1 MNKKFLSA
9 ILFGALMVTS
19 TGTFVSCKDYDD
31 DIQNLQTQIDK
42 NSSAI
47 AELQKLVGQGKWVSS
62 ISSIENGF
70 TVNMSDGSS
79 HQIKGINGKDGADG
93 KDGKNGTEW
102 TIGEDGFWYV
112 DGEKT
117 ENVAVAKDGKNGV
130 TAPAPY
136 INADGMWVVYTFD
149 AEKGEFVAET
159 TEISAQGTNAYA
171 VKADGVYTLYIAD
184 ENGELQEIAL
194 PATTDAFVAQSPAAL
209 VEVLHQEAKWKKV
222 TGKEDKELFAQLAEV
237 FPEIASYEKDQLMKQ
252 GGNLPVIIS
261 PANVELTNE
270 FSYSLQ
276 NLKGEVSEA
285 VISNPVK
292 GMPEVDLVNQ
302 GLGMITRS
310 ANSNDCLWTLNVE
323 PAKNKK
329 GTAYVDITE
338 PHTLVVENAKGTV
351 VKTAFAYYLTSQ
363 TVGDVSI
370 DINGFSVTNDEEIDV
385 LAKVY
390 EFNGN
395 SEDKEAVFTI
405 HNGMN
410 GHYIVEVD
418 ELDAEKY
425 GVTVDGSKINIANM
439 PADKTFAWIKVRLIA
454 LGLNGSVAATDYV
467 NLYVGQKIEATGELA
482 DKTVT
487 LAAEDVKVRWN
498 IEDLKFS
505 AVQLDN
511 FLNASKRIYVTY
523 ENEEGEEA
531 SKPYASVKAYDA
543 KGNETTDYKKAVT
556 FGFSISA
563 ANYEPRDYNV
573 RLEAKLSGSTIYVA
587 EGTLTVVNPTTE
599 VIKIAEAFVDAEG
612 VLQITGTPGAVITYE
627 MAKAFVT
634 KNATITGFEDL
645 DADSDDITTSW
656 IADGTNLVVDKY
668 DYEDVEKQDLYKVRN
683 FKVNYYLFGNEAN
696 TAEMEFQAEVISEIY
711 SEDPTAVLT
720 LASMSATFGDA
731 TDDKVADDVIDL
743 SKLVTK
749 AIYAA
754 GTDKGK
760 AYSLFATAG
769 GKETVGATN
778 PVYDYSA
785 PKTASDLVLGT
796 DGNLVT
802 LSLVDYLKLCDA
814 MNVTPDANIKAGKD
828 TYKLTVN
835 AWAKIWAV
843 ASKYYETSG
852 EGKYAKKQN
861 EEGEWVVKTDADG
874 NKIWLASLTKD
885 YAEADAAMMAMYST
899 LVGKISFTIATPAN
913 PGTSVDKP
921 SNSRAREIAAVKIAF
936 DEPGEAAKYF
946 RNVATDGVVADITDD
961 STVKDLKLR
970 SVADAPTDVV
980 DGKVIVKLTMEVT
993 CEWGMT
999 MKVPFEVTVKTVK

>member
-1 MNKKFLSA
+1 
-9 ILFGALMVTS
+9 
-19 TGTFVSCKDYDD
+19 
-31 DIQNLQTQIDK
+31 
-42 NSSAI
+42 
-47 AELQKLVGQGKWVSS
+47 
-62 ISSIENGF
+62 
-70 TVNMSDGSS
+70 
-79 HQIKGINGKDGADG
+79 
-93 KDGKNGTEW
+93 
-102 TIGEDGFWYV
+102 
-112 DGEKT
+112 
-117 ENVAVAKDGKNGV
+117 
-130 TAPAPY
+130 
-136 INADGMWVVYTFD
+136 MWVVYTFD

-171 VKADGVYTLYIAD
+171 VKADGIYTLYIAD

-276 NLKGEVSEA
+276 SLKGKVSEA

-292 GMPEVDLVNQ
+292 GMPEVELVNQ

-351 VKTAFAYYLTSQ
+351 VKTAFAYYLTSE
-363 TVGDVSI
+363 TVGDVY
-370 DINGFSVTNDEEIDV
+370 INQHGNYVTNDEEIDV

-395 SEDKEAVFTI
+395 SDDKEAVFTI

-439 PADKTFAWIKVRLIA
+439 PTDKTYANINVRLIA
-454 LGLNGSVAATDYV
+454 LGLNGSVDATEYV
-467 NLYVGQKIEATGELA
+467 TLCVGQKIEATGELA

-511 FLNASKRIYVTY
+511 FLKANKRIYVTY
-523 ENEEGEEA
+523 ENEDGEEA
-531 SKPYASVKAYDA
+531 SKQIVSVNAYDA
-543 KGNETTDYKKAVT
+543 KGNVTTDYKKAVT

-573 RLEAKLSGSTIYVA
+573 RLEASLAGSTIYVA

-645 DADSDDITTSW
+645 DADSDDLTTSW

-731 TDDKVADDVIDL
+731 TDDKVDDDVIDL

-769 GKETVGATN
+769 GKQTVGATN

-814 MNVTPDANIKAGKD
+814 MNITPDANIKAGKE
-828 TYKLTVN
+828 TYKLTAN
-835 AWAKIWAV
+835 AWAQIWAV
-843 ASKYYETSG
+843 ASKYYKTSG
-852 EGKYAKKQN
+852 AGKYITNAK
-861 EEGEWVVKTDADG
+861 GEDYKFEDG
-874 NKIWLASLTKD
+874 FYHFVESATKD
-885 YAEADAAMMAMYST
+885 YKEADAAMMAMYST

-921 SNSRAREIAAVKIAF
+921 SNPRADEIAAVKIAF

-946 RNVATDGVVADITDD
+946 RGVAADGVVADITDD
-961 STVKDLKLR
+961 STVHNLKLQ
-970 SVADAPTDVV
+970 SVANAPTDVV